1 MRKTKYQVTMD
12 DDIFDLI
19 VYSMIQMK
27 NRLLREGRYT
37 DAVDDALIEVLNA
50 TNHQMV
56 YN

>member
-50 TNHQMV
+50 KRK
-56 YN
+56 YI